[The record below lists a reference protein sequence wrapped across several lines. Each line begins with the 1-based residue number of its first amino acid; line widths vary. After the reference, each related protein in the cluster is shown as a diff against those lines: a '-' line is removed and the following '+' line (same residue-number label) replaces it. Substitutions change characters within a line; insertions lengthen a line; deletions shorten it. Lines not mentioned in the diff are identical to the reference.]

1 MKLSSYISTIIIIG
15 SLLMSQSGS
24 ALVDYTEIYD
34 WVKKEPKPSDLSSST
49 ILTNNDMEILNKWVP
64 PGMIEEFKFPELQLL
79 IQETQAEKPH
89 SSYTLATKNW
99 ANTANIGVDGSLNN
113 YTAGQPFSDEQ
124 IRSAKSDIGGFMIG
138 WNNIHRWQH
147 FGYQIDIITM
157 AYVSGSDNN
166 GPLNEE
172 EGLLGGGKL
181 DRLLSQSYH
190 RVYLNKLA
198 MLPQNNYKVN
208 LKDSETRFYKD
219 FMEFLE
225 PRDVKGTKFVVERML
240 DPHADDQ
247 VNTYLPT
254 ERRVRRF
261 SAKERAD
268 SFMGSN
274 VTLDDFE
281 GFSGRVLDYTWTF
294 IESRKILAVSNMEKE
309 MITVYGPNSR
319 ALQHKYQLRDCY
331 VTEVK
336 SIWDGHPYK
345 RRILFIDKETFN
357 IPVSLIFDHNDK
369 LWKVM
374 QTVTSSPSSATK
386 IENSVPSWRGQITV
400 DLKANNATVV
410 RAKTPT
416 LHPVMKPKEI
426 KRVFAVS
433 TLTEGR

>member
-1 MKLSSYISTIIIIG
+1 MRLSSFTFTLIVLHCILSSQIG
-15 SLLMSQSGS
+15 FCSN
-24 ALVDYTEIYD
+24 DYTEIYN
-34 WVKKEPKPSDLSSST
+34 WVKKEHISEEPKAGT
-49 ILTNNDMEILNKWVP
+49 TLTNSDISIIEKWIP
-64 PGMIEEFKFPELQLL
+64 PKMIEEFKFPQLKL
-79 IQETQAEKPH
+79 NIQETKVEQPH
-89 SSYTLATKNW
+89 SSFVIATQKW
-99 ANTANIGVDGSLNN
+99 ANTATIDTDGSLKN
-113 YTAGQPFSDEQ
+113 YKAGQPFSDEQ
-124 IRSAKSDIGGFMIG
+124 IKTAPSKIGGFMIG

-147 FGYQIDIITM
+147 FGYKIDIITM
-157 AYVSGSDNN
+157 AYVSGSGDD
-166 GPLNEE
+166 GPLNEN

-198 MLPQNNYKVN
+198 MLPQNEYKVN
-208 LKDSETRFYKD
+208 LKDSTTRFYKD
-219 FMEFLE
+219 FMEFLD

-281 GFSGRVLDYTWTF
+281 GFSGRVLDYHWSY
-294 IESRKILAVSNMEKE
+294 IGSRKILAVSNMEE
-309 MITVYGPNSR
+309 DLISVYGPNSR
-319 ALQHKYQLRDCY
+319 ALKHSYQIRDCY
-331 VTEVK
+331 VVEVK
-336 SIWDGHPYK
+336 SIWEGHPYK
-345 RRILFIDKETFN
+345 SRILFVDKQTFN
-357 IPVSLIFDHNDK
+357 IPVSLIFDHEDA

-374 QTVTSSPSSATK
+374 QTVTSSPHSIKEIT
-386 IENSVPSWRGQITV
+386 ESVPSWRGQITV

-416 LHPVMKPKEI
+416 LHPVMEPKEI

>member
-1 MKLSSYISTIIIIG
+1 MKLSSYILPFIVVFSMLTH
-15 SLLMSQSGS
+15 SVS
-24 ALVDYTEIYD
+24 ASVNYTEIYG
-34 WVKKEPKPSDLSSST
+34 WVKNEPKSDAPTAGT
-49 ILTNNDMEILNKWVP
+49 ILTNGDTEVLNKWIP
-64 PGMIEEFKFPELQLL
+64 PGMIEEFKFPELKLV
-79 IQETQAEKPH
+79 IQETKVEKPH
-89 SSYTLATKNW
+89 SSYISATKKW
-99 ANTANIGVDGSLNN
+99 AYTASIDTDGSLIN
-113 YTAGQPFSDEQ
+113 YTAGQPFSDKE
-124 IRSAKSDIGGFMIG
+124 IKNATNDVGGFMIG

-157 AYVSGSDNN
+157 AYVSGSNN
-166 GPLNEE
+166 DGPLNED

-208 LKDSETRFYKD
+208 LKDSNTRFYKD

-281 GFSGRVLDYTWTF
+281 GFSGRVLDYTWSF
-294 IESRKILAVSNMEKE
+294 IGSRKILAVSNMEKE
-309 MITVYGPNSR
+309 LINVYGPNSR

-336 SIWDGHPYK
+336 SVWAGHPYK

-357 IPVSLIFDHNDK
+357 IPVSLIFDHDDK

-374 QTVTSSPSSATK
+374 QTVTSSPSSTTE
-386 IENSVPSWRGQITV
+386 IEKSVPSWRGQITV

>member
-1 MKLSSYISTIIIIG
+1 
-15 SLLMSQSGS
+15 
-24 ALVDYTEIYD
+24 
-34 WVKKEPKPSDLSSST
+34 
-49 ILTNNDMEILNKWVP
+49 
-64 PGMIEEFKFPELQLL
+64 
-79 IQETQAEKPH
+79 
-89 SSYTLATKNW
+89 
-99 ANTANIGVDGSLNN
+99 
-113 YTAGQPFSDEQ
+113 
-124 IRSAKSDIGGFMIG
+124 
-138 WNNIHRWQH
+138 
-147 FGYQIDIITM
+147 
-157 AYVSGSDNN
+157 
-166 GPLNEE
+166 
-172 EGLLGGGKL
+172 
-181 DRLLSQSYH
+181 
-190 RVYLNKLA
+190 

-208 LKDSETRFYKD
+208 LKDSNTRFYKD

-281 GFSGRVLDYTWTF
+281 GFSGRVLDYTWSF
-294 IESRKILAVSNMEKE
+294 IGSRKILAVSNMEKE
-309 MITVYGPNSR
+309 LINVYGPNSR

-336 SIWDGHPYK
+336 SVWAGHPYK

-357 IPVSLIFDHNDK
+357 IPVSLIFDHDDK

-374 QTVTSSPSSATK
+374 QTVTSSPSSMTE
-386 IENSVPSWRGQITV
+386 IEKSVPSWRGQITV

>member
-1 MKLSSYISTIIIIG
+1 MKLSSYIPTLIVIFPMMTHSV
-15 SLLMSQSGS
+15 S
-24 ALVDYTEIYD
+24 ASVNYTEIYD
-34 WVKKEPKPSDLSSST
+34 WVKNEPKSDAPTART
-49 ILTNNDMEILNKWVP
+49 ILTNDGMEVLNKWIP
-64 PGMIEEFKFPELQLL
+64 PGMVEEFKFPELKLV
-79 IQETQAEKPH
+79 IQETKVEKPH
-89 SSYTLATKNW
+89 PSYISATKKW
-99 ANTANIGVDGSLNN
+99 ANTASIDNDGSLIN

-124 IRSAKSDIGGFMIG
+124 IKNATNNVGGFMIG

-157 AYVSGSDNN
+157 AYVSGSNN
-166 GPLNEE
+166 DGPLNED

-208 LKDSETRFYKD
+208 LKDSNTRFYKD

-281 GFSGRVLDYTWTF
+281 GFSGRVLDYTWSF
-294 IESRKILAVSNMEKE
+294 IGSRQILAVSNMEKE
-309 MITVYGPNSR
+309 FINVYGPNSR

-336 SIWDGHPYK
+336 SVWEGHPYK

-357 IPVSLIFDHNDK
+357 IPVSLIFDHDDK

-374 QTVTSSPSSATK
+374 QTVTSSPSSATE
-386 IENSVPSWRGQITV
+386 IEKSVPSWRGQITV